1 MKLYIENIKYISNF
15 NKLDNLYKNIISYKE
30 IYSIYGIFNITN
42 DNIYKLSFNDK
53 NIKKIDINNIILLI
67 DFSEIIYNKVNS
79 LPNNTTKYDIKLIK
93 YKLNKESKISFNIKY
108 LNNIIKDFYFEIN
121 DLKECDNL
129 SDIYINDIKKIL
141 DYLKI

>member
-129 SDIYINDIKKIL
+129 SDIYINDIKIIL

>member
-1 MKLYIENIKYISNF
+1 MKLYIENIKYISNL

-79 LPNNTTKYDIKLIK
+79 LPNDTTKYDIKLIK

-121 DLKECDNL
+121 DLKECDHLNE
-129 SDIYINDIKKIL
+129 IYINDIKIIL